1 MCIRMCGLWK
11 YKIIS
16 RMKRKKLIFIIV
28 PVILVTAW
36 ILYSRFLDKDNTISL
51 ETEVQYGAFEMVLS
65 VTGELE
71 AINFMEINAPSSLS
85 SRNLRIS
92 SILIQDLIP
101 EGTVVDSG
109 DWVATLDRS
118 DVDNSYKDILD
129 TYEANLSI
137 YENTKLDSTMLL
149 RQLRNELINLLYVVE
164 ERKITLDQSKF
175 EPPAVIRQAE
185 ISHEQAVRS
194 YEQAKSN
201 YSLKVQQSKATI
213 RETEINLNRSE
224 RSKEE
229 MELVLSEFE
238 IMAPANG
245 MVIYKRESDGQKR
258 TAGATINP
266 RDLTVATL
274 PDLSKM
280 VSKTYVN
287 EIDIGKVKIGQM
299 VGVEFGAFPEIQM
312 EGIVVSMANVGEAIP
327 NSDAKVF
334 EVKIELTEMINV
346 LKPSMTTTNNVIIDV
361 VDDVLFVPIDATF
374 QNDSLTF
381 VYTKKGYRQIV
392 TLGEKNENHVIVE
405 RGLDEGEILYLSIP
419 PEPETFDFKN

>member
-1 MCIRMCGLWK
+1 MCGLWK

>member
-1 MCIRMCGLWK
+1 
-11 YKIIS
+11 
-16 RMKRKKLIFIIV
+16 
-28 PVILVTAW
+28 
-36 ILYSRFLDKDNTISL
+36 
-51 ETEVQYGAFEMVLS
+51 
-65 VTGELE
+65 
-71 AINFMEINAPSSLS
+71 
-85 SRNLRIS
+85 
-92 SILIQDLIP
+92 
-101 EGTVVDSG
+101 
-109 DWVATLDRS
+109 
-118 DVDNSYKDILD
+118 
-129 TYEANLSI
+129 
-137 YENTKLDSTMLL
+137 
-149 RQLRNELINLLYVVE
+149 
-164 ERKITLDQSKF
+164 
-175 EPPAVIRQAE
+175 
-185 ISHEQAVRS
+185 
-194 YEQAKSN
+194 
-201 YSLKVQQSKATI
+201 
-213 RETEINLNRSE
+213 
-224 RSKEE
+224 
-229 MELVLSEFE
+229 
-238 IMAPANG
+238 MAPANG

-266 RDLTVATL
+266 RDLTMATL